1 MSREVR
7 RIAIV
12 GPHADEV
19 GFAFPGYTYP
29 VGLGMLGAMMMGGD
43 GNMAGLDAMGGE
55 MPPEAMAAAGA
66 EFGAAFAVS
75 PEDYIRQHYGT
86 ISLAE
91 AIRELAPDAEV
102 TVAPG
107 CGVLDSEPTD
117 IESAVEAAAGADV
130 VIAAFGGRG
139 GWFFGATTEGEG
151 SDSADI
157 ELPRNQR
164 KLLKAV
170 AATGTPVV
178 GVLSTGRPMALTEAL
193 PSLSALVHAF
203 YSGQRGTRAIAEA
216 LFGVTNPGG
225 KLPYSMPRHT
235 GQVPIYAGQHN
246 GSGYRRTESDMH
258 KGYRDLPATPLFGF
272 GHGLSYTAFAYGDVT
287 LSDTTVD
294 SNGSIEVSV
303 TVTNTGAVA
312 GDEVVQLYFSDTAT
326 GLVRPA
332 QELVGFRRISLAPNE
347 TQTVTFTVKLDQLAY
362 LDLSGSTYILEP
374 GPIDVLVGS
383 SSDDIRSRATFEVTG
398 DTAEFGK
405 ARSFL
410 SASRAE

>member
-1 MSREVR
+1 
-7 RIAIV
+7 
-12 GPHADEV
+12 
-19 GFAFPGYTYP
+19 
-29 VGLGMLGAMMMGGD
+29 
-43 GNMAGLDAMGGE
+43 
-55 MPPEAMAAAGA
+55 MPSS
-66 EFGAAFAVS
+66 GAAFAVS
-75 PEDYIRQHYGT
+75 PEDYIRQHYGA

-91 AIRELAPDAEV
+91 AVRELVPDAEV
-102 TVAPG
+102 TVVPG
-107 CGVLDSEPTD
+107 CGVLDSEPHD
-117 IESAVEAAAGADV
+117 IDAAVAAAADADV

-157 ELPRNQR
+157 DLPRNQR
-164 KLLKAV
+164 DLLDAV

-193 PSLSALVHAF
+193 PSLSALIHA
-203 YSGQRGTRAIAEA
+203 YYGGQQGTRAIADA
-216 LFGVTNPGG
+216 LFGITNPGG

-258 KGYRDLPATPLFGF
+258 KGYRDLPATPLFAF
-272 GHGLSYTAFAYGDVT
+272 GHGLSYTTFAYSDLT

-303 TVTNTGAVA
+303 TVDEHRHRQRRRGGAAVLQRHRHRPGPTRAGARRLPPHHPRTGSSPDGHLHGADGPA
-312 GDEVVQLYFSDTAT
+312 RATSDVDGT
-326 GLVRPA
+326 
-332 QELVGFRRISLAPNE
+332 
-347 TQTVTFTVKLDQLAY
+347 
-362 LDLSGSTYILEP
+362 TYIIEP

-383 SSDDIRSRATFEVTG
+383 ASDDIRARAAFEVVGPTVQLG
-398 DTAEFGK
+398 R

-410 SASRAE
+410 SESRVQ